1 MNRPSIAERALK
13 LGKIVKIE
21 LQNTRYLHSKELPVT
36 NSFVGISKLIQ
47 QNRGNRKE
55 LVFYYEDGNEASV
68 IYFKHY
74 IRFNVLQLIKGRK

>member
-21 LQNTRYLHSKELPVT
+21 LEDTRYLHSKELPVT

-47 QNRGNRKE
+47 QSRGNRKE
-55 LVFYYEDGNEASV
+55 LVFHYENGNEASV